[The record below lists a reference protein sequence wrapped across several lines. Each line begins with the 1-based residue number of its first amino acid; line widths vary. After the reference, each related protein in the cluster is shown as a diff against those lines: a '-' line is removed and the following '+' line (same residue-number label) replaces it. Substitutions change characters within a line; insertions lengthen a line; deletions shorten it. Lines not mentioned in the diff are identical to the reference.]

1 MPRLTIRLAA
11 LPRTLWSDYR
21 RRAAERA
28 AVAMLSGMSDQT
40 LKDIGFRRGDIRHAV
55 RNHGVDRR

>member
-40 LKDIGFRRGDIRHAV
+40 LKDIGFHRSDIRHAV
-55 RNHGVDRR
+55 RNHGVVRR

>member
-11 LPRTLWSDYR
+11 LPRALWSDYR

-40 LKDIGFRRGDIRHAV
+40 LKDIGFHRGEIRHAV
-55 RNHGVDRR
+55 RHGVDRR